1 MPFVDT
7 LCCASGQGLTIGT
20 DQHCTAWCFHVSVME
35 VMRDAFHAR
44 LLSGLKSVGETRR
57 LNSKRSQARL
67 KHRNRASEKLI
78 GSVQNLRHTARLQQI
93 MPPKP
98 LLATTAV
105 GTNPSGDRGRG
116 RLNPIRYQGKFLY
129 LMHRRRYGP
138 QKLCSNAPNNSE
150 QWSLSPGLPLQL
162 KASLTF
168 CIQGL
173 DALLE
178 NLQ

>member
-67 KHRNRASEKLI
+67 RFPQQHNGSNTALACLAARCRISTMRSFCMPRNSCSMNMFAQS
-78 GSVQNLRHTARLQQI
+78 Q
-93 MPPKP
+93 
-98 LLATTAV
+98 
-105 GTNPSGDRGRG
+105 
-116 RLNPIRYQGKFLY
+116 LNPIRNKGKFLY
-129 LMHRRRYGP
+129 SMHRRRYGP
-138 QKLCSNAPNNSE
+138 QKFCSNAPNNSE
-150 QWSLSPGLPLQL
+150 QWSLSRGLPLQL